1 MLARTRKQ
9 KTAKQLERHFKG
21 VANLYR
27 IEIVKFIAENPG
39 ITLESIAENLDRNLK
54 TKGEHTR
61 RLVIA
66 GLVNK
71 EHEGRFVVHTLS
83 PYGKVFYTFITTF
96 SHS

>member
-21 VANLYR
+21 VANHYR
-27 IEIVKFIAENPG
+27 IEIVKIIAENPG

-54 TKGEHTR
+54 TTGEHTR